1 MKKILFLLLSAILIT
16 GCASTRKN
24 GCQYGEPRKSYKAPF
39 RGFLTIVLLLL
50 LSATISAQER
60 RRKPQGDPMN
70 IQVEVDSILQRTAY
84 NIDLRGLTLPDSSG
98 IRDTVFYK
106 MGKHPQQYQGN
117 SKGKLADHL
126 CLQVRSERRMGN
138 TPHKA
143 EPINRS

>member
-98 IRDTVFYK
+98 IRDTVFIKWGSTRNNIRAIQRGSWLTIYACK
-106 MGKHPQQYQGN
+106 CDPRGEW
-117 SKGKLADHL
+117 
-126 CLQVRSERRMGN
+126 VTRR
-138 TPHKA
+138 
-143 EPINRS
+143 IRLNR